1 MGINDLK
8 RPVLRDRNFL
18 EEQIAAEIALGALV
32 SLDDAIQHTHEA
44 ALEYGAQILFDNVRK
59 QIAVLST
66 LPQHIA
72 CYLFFDRNPEIQKI
86 ILMNHFLTLPE
97 EYQNAYLDEAISKL
111 NSTDKD
117 PDHYYYRQLS
127 LEEQQLYYYKEVLQQ
142 IRRRAI
148 ENNNDKL
155 AATLSQVKFILD
167 YSCREFG
174 TDLEILRKLPETIE
188 VCYSLQQENK
198 NRAVRQ
204 EMAVTHPDEN
214 IRVDAVKDVI
224 KMNST
229 RLRNEFPFYAEKI
242 QRKIY
247 KARGY
252 QVYKGDIKK
261 VVYLALAD
269 DPSPTVKSIVVNN
282 INHKE
287 VLLILAEKYLTT
299 DPQLSRIAKQRGTQ
313 IAQRANYSKAYQTRR
328 KNVASGM
335 PDINP
340 EQG

>member
-18 EEQIAAEIALGALV
+18 EEQIGAEIALGVLA
-32 SLDDAIQHTHEA
+32 SLDDAIEHNHEA
-44 ALEYGAQILFDNVRK
+44 ALEYGAQILFDDVRK
-59 QIAVLST
+59 KIAVLPT

-86 ILMNHFLTLPE
+86 ILMQHFLTLPE
-97 EYQNAYLDEAISKL
+97 EYQNAYLDEAIDKL
-111 NSTDKD
+111 NSLDKE
-117 PDHYYYRQLS
+117 PEYYRRGS
-127 LEEQQLYYYKEVLQQ
+127 LEEKQLYYYKEVLQQ

-148 ENNNDKL
+148 ANNDKL
-155 AATLSQVKFILD
+155 AAKLSQVKFILD

-174 TDLEILRKLPETIE
+174 TDLEILRKLPETIK
-188 VCYSLQQENK
+188 VCYSLQQGNK

-229 RLRNEFPFYAEKI
+229 RLRNEFPFYAEKV

-252 QVYKGDIKK
+252 QLYKGDIKK

-269 DPSPTVKSIVVNN
+269 DPSSAVKSIIVNN

-299 DPQLSRIAKQRGTQ
+299 DPQLSRIAKQRGAQ
-313 IAQRANYSKAYQTRR
+313 ITQRANYSKAYQTRR
-328 KNVASGM
+328 KNAATGM
-335 PDINP
+335 PNINP